1 MSQPQNAPI
10 PPQNLDAE
18 ESVLGAMLLGGG
30 AGAVDRVL
38 EVNLSAADFYRESHG
53 HIYRA
58 ILSLYAK
65 GEPVDAITVAQEL
78 ELTGTLKDVEGGA
91 ERVHELAALVPAAS
105 NAAHYARIVSDMALY
120 RGLIRLGND
129 LARFGYDRL
138 ETPPVYLEQA
148 EEMLFD
154 LTRKR
159 RTSAF
164 VGAEEAVRRE
174 YDRIVELYHGGG
186 RDIVGL
192 ATGFVDLDKMTSG
205 IQPGNLAVLA
215 ARPSMGKSALALG
228 ICANVA
234 IRQQI
239 PVALFTIEMS
249 IPEVTQRLISM
260 EARVE
265 SPKLRTGRLNLEEWA
280 AVSRAAG
287 LVAGAPLYMEQ
298 DIHTLSELRGKA
310 RQIALEQ
317 PTLGLIV
324 IDYLQLMTANDG
336 QAESRVQDVSQISR
350 GLKVLARELNVPILA
365 LSQLSRAP
373 ESRHDKR
380 PMLSDL
386 RESGSIEQD
395 GDLVAFI
402 YRDEYYFPDELENQ
416 GIAEVNIAKQ
426 RNGPV
431 GMRKLAFTSRYAL
444 FADLAHET

>member
-1 MSQPQNAPI
+1 MTGNAPI

-18 ESVLGAMLLGGG
+18 ESVLGAMMLGGN

-38 EVNLSAADFYRESHG
+38 DVGLSAEDFYRHQHA

-78 ELTGTLKDVEGGA
+78 ELSGTLADAGGQ

-105 NAAHYARIVSDMALY
+105 NVGHYARIVSDMALY
-120 RGLIRLGND
+120 RGLIRLGHD

-138 ETPPVYLEQA
+138 ETPPVYLERA
-148 EEMLFD
+148 EEMIFNLS
-154 LTRKR
+154 RQR
-159 RTSAF
+159 RTSSF
-164 VGAEEAVRRE
+164 VGAEQAVKAV
-174 YDRIVELYHGGG
+174 YDKIVELHAAGGQEL
-186 RDIVGL
+186 VGL
-192 ATGFVDLDKMTSG
+192 ATGFADLDRMTSG

-234 IRQQI
+234 IRQEI

-249 IPEVTQRLISM
+249 IPEVTQRLLSM
-260 EARVE
+260 EAEVE
-265 SPKLRTGRLNLEEWA
+265 TPKLRTGRISIEEWA

-287 LVAGAPLYMEQ
+287 LVSAAPLFMEQ
-298 DIHTLSELRGKA
+298 DIHTLADLRGKA
-310 RQIALEQ
+310 RQLALEE
-317 PTLGLIV
+317 PRLGLIV
-324 IDYLQLMTANDG
+324 IDYLQLMNASDERV
-336 QAESRVQDVSQISR
+336 ESRVQDVSQISR

-395 GDLVAFI
+395 SDIVAFI

-426 RNGPV
+426 RNGPT
-431 GMRKLAFTSRYAL
+431 GTRKLAFRSRYAK
-444 FADLAHET
+444 FNDLAQDPRSA